1 VDEAAQAVEL
11 TCLIPLR
18 LHCPRLV
25 LIGDPM
31 QLPATVLS
39 PAAASLGY
47 DCSLFERLSRCGREQ
62 GAADV
67 ACGGGIALLKAGDTL
82 SSASP
87 GALEHVFS
95 QLCVSIPPGS
105 W

>member
-1 VDEAAQAVEL
+1 MDEAAQAVEL

-67 ACGGGIALLKAGDTL
+67 ACGGDI
-82 SSASP
+82 
-87 GALEHVFS
+87 
-95 QLCVSIPPGS
+95 
-105 W
+105 